1 VEAGESRTPL
11 SISETI
17 SNNIPHVSSLSTSSV
32 LETSFRQASYST
44 NFECNPSKLLPQLLD
59 QLIALGQTA
68 QQLRQALD
76 NGHHPDKVADLVKQ
90 SLEGGG
96 HAP

>member
-1 VEAGESRTPL
+1 MNSRFQFT
-11 SISETI
+11 ETI
-17 SNNIPHVSSLSTSSV
+17 PNDTRCASCLSTSSV
-32 LETSFRQASYST
+32 LETSFRQAWDST
-44 NFECNPSKLLPQLLD
+44 KFESDPLKLMPQLLD

-76 NGHHPDKVADLVKQ
+76 SDGHHSDKVADLAKQ
-90 SLEGGG
+90 TLEGGG